1 MSKPDAD
8 TPPQGEIVIY
18 QTEDGNTRIEIRF
31 VDETVWPAR
40 RHRSAVVRHLR
51 AW

>member
-18 QTEDGNTRIEIRF
+18 QTEDENTRIK
-31 VDETVWPAR
+31 VLLMDQTVQPT
-40 RHRSAVVRHLR
+40 
-51 AW
+51 